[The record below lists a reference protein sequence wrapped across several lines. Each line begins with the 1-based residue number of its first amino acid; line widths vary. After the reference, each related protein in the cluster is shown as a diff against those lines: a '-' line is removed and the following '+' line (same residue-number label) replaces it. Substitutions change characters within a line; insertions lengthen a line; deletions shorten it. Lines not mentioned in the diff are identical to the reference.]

1 MIVKG
6 VRAYFYVCQEWVSQ
20 SVQIGRCVAVV
31 LGVVYFCIALTL
43 ASCAL
48 YIKL

>member
-6 VRAYFYVCQEWVSQ
+6 VRAYFYVCQKNDVSQ
-20 SVQIGRCVAVV
+20 SVQVDQCRYCARCPS
-31 LGVVYFCIALTL
+31 I
-43 ASCAL
+43 L